1 MMAWKTTFEGRDRL
15 CKIVSHPK
23 VGVLNVEFALKLR
36 IYSSKFNM
44 SQMNPKEVFHNTTY
58 SVQLAYIAGH
68 SL

>member
-1 MMAWKTTFEGRDRL
+1 MQDSIQPQSRSFER
-15 CKIVSHPK
+15 
-23 VGVLNVEFALKLR
+23 R
-36 IYSSKFNM
+36 ICAQTQDLQFFKKFNM